1 MANMK
6 GVAVGVITSIIAI
19 ILVMQIFGNTAGEI
33 IAGANNVT
41 YRGNDSALPLTGV
54 FSSSG
59 VIMLIIVAGILL
71 LVIGMALKGFNK

>member
-19 ILVMQIFGNTAGEI
+19 ILVMQIFGNTATELVN
-33 IAGANNVT
+33 AGNNVT
-41 YRGNDSALPLTGV
+41 DSGLPMSSL

-59 VIMLIIVAGILL
+59 IVMLIIVAGILL
-71 LVIGMALKGFNK
+71 AVIGMALKGTGK